1 MHTSTFFR
9 HALAYLRVL
18 THTLKHTLRSEHLL
32 LIELFIAIVGNFQ
45 ILQRTLSL
53 LRSLF
58 PLHHKVPT

>member
-9 HALAYLRVL
+9 HALAYLL